1 MSPLFASGGQSIGTS
16 ASVLPMNIH
25 WLLSFGIDWL
35 DLFAVQGTLTS
46 LLQPHNLKASV
57 LWCSVFFMVQLSH
70 PYTTTGK
77 NHSFDYTGLSR
88 QSNISAF

>member
-57 LWCSVFFMVQLSH
+57 LWHST
-70 PYTTTGK
+70 YTLITVNLK
-77 NHSFDYTGLSR
+77 
-88 QSNISAF
+88 